1 MERNKGKVRTIRYG
15 CWWVKKTILPK
26 SFGNSSNRFCSA
38 LASVTKKVCLEKC
51 KSSTCVSAYSATQ
64 ESKTYW
70 CPWNFEENNR
80 KSCSFSNTG
89 RVYFVS
95 LISGGMWRLDVRQL
109 FTSWIRYYTMK
120 TRTLYY
126 WWMPKMLSIRLIKKN
141 LYTMLDYM
149 PCFRYICFKLFF
161 QFIKFVYYCRW
172 WIKICS

>member
-1 MERNKGKVRTIRYG
+1 MKAYQQIVKIMERNKGKVRTIRYG

-89 RVYFVS
+89 RVYFVI
-95 LISGGMWRLDVRQL
+95 LIVGSELKPAVKGNKRGSHSYD
-109 FTSWIRYYTMK
+109 
-120 TRTLYY
+120 
-126 WWMPKMLSIRLIKKN
+126 N
-141 LYTMLDYM
+141 
-149 PCFRYICFKLFF
+149 ICNCN
-161 QFIKFVYYCRW
+161 QVTPQN
-172 WIKICS
+172 

>member
-1 MERNKGKVRTIRYG
+1 MKAYQQKVKSMERNKGKIRTIRYG

-70 CPWNFEENNR
+70 YPWNFEENNR

-89 RVYFVS
+89 RVYFVI
-95 LISGGMWRLDVRQL
+95 LIVGSELKSAVKGNKRGSHSYD
-109 FTSWIRYYTMK
+109 
-120 TRTLYY
+120 
-126 WWMPKMLSIRLIKKN
+126 N
-141 LYTMLDYM
+141 
-149 PCFRYICFKLFF
+149 ICNCN
-161 QFIKFVYYCRW
+161 QVTPQN
-172 WIKICS
+172 

>member
-1 MERNKGKVRTIRYG
+1 MKAYQQKVKSMERNKGKIRTIRYG

-26 SFGNSSNRFCSA
+26 CFGNSSNRFCSA

-89 RVYFVS
+89 RVYFVI
-95 LISGGMWRLDVRQL
+95 LIVGGELKSAVKGNKRGSHSYD
-109 FTSWIRYYTMK
+109 
-120 TRTLYY
+120 
-126 WWMPKMLSIRLIKKN
+126 N
-141 LYTMLDYM
+141 
-149 PCFRYICFKLFF
+149 ICNCN
-161 QFIKFVYYCRW
+161 QVTPQN
-172 WIKICS
+172 